1 MAAGSMTRVKSR
13 DGFEFDAYRVAAQGP
28 RKGGVIV
35 IQEIFGL
42 SDHVRK

>member
-1 MAAGSMTRVKSR
+1 MTTGALIQIQSR
-13 DGFEFDAYRVAAQGP
+13 DGFTFDAYRVAPTGP

-42 SDHVRK
+42 SDHI